1 MTHEEIII
9 ELNIELYTMKK
20 EYKELKEESEKH
32 TRWWLEVTKH
42 RDELIA
48 EIKEL
53 KEKPNFDQVV

>member
-9 ELNIELYTMKK
+9 ELNIDLYTMKK
-20 EYKELKEESEKH
+20 EYKELKIESEKH

-53 KEKPNFDQVV
+53 KEKPNFDKVV